1 MMIMKTS
8 PPSNYRAIGT
18 AFGLV
23 VVAALN
29 LGAAAA
35 PAQAEFA
42 PPKSVFVW
50 NQADPAFGRD
60 PFFPNSPDR
69 SGRWAPRKVVR
80 VAVDPVKPVVEPVKP
95 VVDPVKPVVEPVPPV
110 VEKPVEYPL
119 TLTGIGGARS
129 AIINNIT
136 FLKGERVKVNT
147 ALGQVVVRLDEVKEN
162 SVVVTVIAG
171 GKETQQ
177 IVPLVGN

>member
-1 MMIMKTS
+1 MKTS
-8 PPSNYRAIGT
+8 PLSCDRAIGT

-35 PAQAEFA
+35 APAQPEFT

-50 NQADPAFGRD
+50 NQSDPAFGRD

-69 SGRWAPRKVVR
+69 SGRWAPRKVVP
-80 VAVDPVKPVVEPVKP
+80 VAAVNTVKPVVDPVKPVVDPVKP
-95 VVDPVKPVVEPVPPV
+95 VVDPVKPVVE
-110 VEKPVEYPL
+110 KPVEYPL
-119 TLTGIGGARS
+119 ILTGIGGGRS

-162 SVVVTVIAG
+162 AVVVTVIAG

-177 IVPLVGN
+177 TVPMVGN